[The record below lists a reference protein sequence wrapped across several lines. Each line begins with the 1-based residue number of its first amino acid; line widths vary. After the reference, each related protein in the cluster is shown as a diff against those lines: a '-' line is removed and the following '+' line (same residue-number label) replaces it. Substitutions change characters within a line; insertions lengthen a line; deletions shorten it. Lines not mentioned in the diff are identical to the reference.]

1 MNYQK
6 ELIDHFSYLT
16 EDFAFV
22 LVSFSDQPRAFDN
35 FVAIYQRDELKL
47 RMIRDRSQVFIAFSI
62 NGKNWLD
69 KEKILEGQGITRDR
83 FPTTDPGLWE
93 GYDIKNQ
100 SADLREY
107 LDLILSFI
115 EKEGAV

>member
-6 ELIDHFSYLT
+6 ELIHHFSYLT
-16 EDFAFV
+16 EDFGFT
-22 LVSFSDQPRAFDN
+22 LVSFTDQPRAFDN
-35 FVAIYQRDELKL
+35 FVAIYHRDDLKL

-62 NGKNWLD
+62 TGKDWLD
-69 KEKILEGQGITRDR
+69 KEKILESHGIARDR
-83 FPTTDPGLWE
+83 FPTTVGLWE

-100 SADLREY
+100 SEDLREH

-115 EKEGAV
+115 DEEGAV